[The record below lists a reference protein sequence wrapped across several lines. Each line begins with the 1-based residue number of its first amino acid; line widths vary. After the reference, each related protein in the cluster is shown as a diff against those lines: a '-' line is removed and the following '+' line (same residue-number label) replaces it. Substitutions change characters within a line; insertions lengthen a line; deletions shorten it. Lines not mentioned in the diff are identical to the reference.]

1 MNNVNFTNSVFSS
14 QQVNLSSEKEVTDFE
29 FELKTAASK
38 VQLNRNMTDN
48 SIQIHDSKAT
58 TDVTEDEIVEMIVEQ
73 TIIND
78 SIRQMKA
85 NQERME
91 DILDEA

>member
-14 QQVNLSSEKEVTDFE
+14 QQVNLSSEKEAKDFE
-29 FELKTAASK
+29 SELKTAASK

-48 SIQIHDSKAT
+48 PIQINGSKAT

-73 TIIND
+73 TIINE